1 MINNANIKDPL
12 TEIKWICYDIY
23 ITVDKRVINQDFNV
37 LKEKLN
43 NSSYGYKVNGKFRSK
58 SWINRNCV
66 EVLGHV
72 EL

>member
-1 MINNANIKDPL
+1 MIN
-12 TEIKWICYDIY
+12 DI
-23 ITVDKRVINQDFNV
+23 VELV
-37 LKEKLN
+37 KEKLN
-43 NSSYGYKVNGKFRSK
+43 NTTYGYKIDGKFRSK